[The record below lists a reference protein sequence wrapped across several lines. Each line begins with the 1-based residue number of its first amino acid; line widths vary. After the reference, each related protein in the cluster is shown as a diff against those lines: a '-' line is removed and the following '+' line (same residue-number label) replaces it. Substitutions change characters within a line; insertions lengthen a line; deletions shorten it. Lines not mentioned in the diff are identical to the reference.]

1 MSVIINNFNKS
12 NVTRIRSIYL
22 SSCHTSPRRKFG
34 VKREKISI
42 APKRRSRQSDRFEDI
57 VRSFEGA
64 KKKGRIS
71 WKMAASD
78 RRSNSIRQ
86 ALTRASYPCLFV
98 STHNISYACRRTW
111 IIFFRTNIRPDSAFI
126 TIKGARLSRDG
137 IRSARLRARNPT
149 RIFV

>member
-64 KKKGRIS
+64 KNKKGS
-71 WKMAASD
+71 LGKWLL
-78 RRSNSIRQ
+78 SIEHLRE
-86 ALTRASYPCLFV
+86 LHTRLFV

>member
-64 KKKGRIS
+64 KKKRKDFLENGCFGSTIELDTASTYESFIS
-71 WKMAASD
+71 V
-78 RRSNSIRQ
+78 SIRFD
-86 ALTRASYPCLFV
+86 A
-98 STHNISYACRRTW
+98 
-111 IIFFRTNIRPDSAFI
+111 
-126 TIKGARLSRDG
+126 
-137 IRSARLRARNPT
+137 
-149 RIFV
+149 